1 MSNTF
6 IFGKSAMASSS
17 ITTKGQVT
25 IPSAL
30 REKFQLEPG
39 DKVLFLE
46 KDGVITLVPMK
57 QDITHLAGCLADD
70 VGGRRASLEDMESA
84 IREGAT
90 KDWGQN
96 KELDNGRD

>member
-1 MSNTF
+1 
-6 IFGKSAMASSS
+6 MASSS

-57 QDITHLAGCLADD
+57 QDITPGFCQ
-70 VGGRRASLEDMESA
+70 
-84 IREGAT
+84 
-90 KDWGQN
+90 KGQY
-96 KELDNGRD
+96 

>member
-1 MSNTF
+1 
-6 IFGKSAMASSS
+6 MASSS
-17 ITTKGQVT
+17 ITSKGQIT

-30 REKFQLEPG
+30 REKFRLEPG

-46 KDGVITLVPMK
+46 KDGAITLMPMK
-57 QDITHLAGCLADD
+57 QDITRLAGCLADD
-70 VGGRRASLEDMESA
+70 VGGRRASLEDIESA

-96 KELDNGRD
+96 KERDNGRD